1 MFLSYEGYAAFVG
14 VNLDE
19 LLGEAPTIRGRKSW
33 RIKIMKNLMRL
44 FSIVALS
51 ALTLLSVGCDD
62 NPELT
67 AKVDAAA
74 DAFEHTVDSIYAAAG
89 TLDDIKSNVTEL
101 NELEVQYAANA
112 KTTEESLAST
122 REAFNAL
129 AEHTAAMNKEADA
142 AQASKE
148 VTVSSVNETTEVI
161 KTAVTGLATVT
172 EKTTEFPQM
181 DTVVIKESN
190 PKAE

>member
-1 MFLSYEGYAAFVG
+1 MFLSYKGYAAFEG
-14 VNLDE
+14 VNLSE
-19 LLGEAPTIRGRKSW
+19 LLGEAPTIVGRKSW

-51 ALTLLSVGCDD
+51 AFTLLSVGCDD

-89 TLDDIKSNVTEL
+89 TLDEIKSNVTEL

-122 REAFNAL
+122 REAYNAL
-129 AEHTAAMNKEADA
+129 AAHTAAMNKEADA
-142 AQASKE
+142 AQASKDTA
-148 VTVSSVNETTEVI
+148 VASVNETTEKVRESVVGLE
-161 KTAVTGLATVT
+161 AVTMDHESV
-172 EKTTEFPQM
+172 EFPQIN
-181 DTVVIKESN
+181 VIEANTK
-190 PKAE
+190 KAE